1 MDVRKRMKMKTI
13 TEYIAGVCVWSMYT
27 EFNLR
32 RNVQFYRFQM
42 FQCGHSKTHQ
52 NVSLSGHESI
62 DAFSMTTLLK
72 TH

>member
-1 MDVRKRMKMKTI
+1 
-13 TEYIAGVCVWSMYT
+13 MYT

-32 RNVQFYRFQM
+32 YNVEFYRFQT

-62 DAFSMTTLLK
+62 DAFSMKTLWK
-72 TH
+72 RISVDWV